1 MSALGLGVVK
11 EAFLWDT
18 IEETYDVY
26 IRVMS
31 IENNLSWRV
40 LKGLII
46 KERSVNV
53 MDTLIVKFELN
64 D

>member
-1 MSALGLGVVK
+1 MSALRLGVVK

-18 IEETYDVY
+18 IGETYDVY

-31 IENNLSWRV
+31 IENSLSWRV

>member
-1 MSALGLGVVK
+1 MSALRLGVVK

-18 IEETYDVY
+18 IGETYDVY

-53 MDTLIVKFELN
+53 MDTLTVKFELN